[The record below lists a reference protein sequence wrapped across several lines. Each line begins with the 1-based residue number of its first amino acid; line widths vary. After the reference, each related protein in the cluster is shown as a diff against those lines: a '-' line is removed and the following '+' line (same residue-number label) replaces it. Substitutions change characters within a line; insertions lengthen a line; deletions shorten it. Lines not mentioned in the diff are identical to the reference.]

1 MKRSL
6 KAVLAFTTG
15 GSMLVLGAGH
25 AGAKPVGIDVSNNN
39 GSVNWNAAYNNSN
52 IRFGFAKATEG
63 QYLQDSTYHNNMSN
77 GKLAGCLMGA
87 YAFARPD
94 LDDPQN
100 EANYFY

>member
-1 MKRSL
+1 MKSL
-6 KAVLAFTTG
+6 KKVLAVTTS
-15 GSMLVLGAGH
+15 GSLLVLSTGQAP
-25 AGAKPVGIDVSNNN
+25 ANPVGIDVSNNN
-39 GSVNWNAAYNNSN
+39 GGVNWNAAYNNSN

-63 QYLQDSTYHNNMSN
+63 EYLQDGTYHNNMSN

-100 EANYFY
+100 EANYF